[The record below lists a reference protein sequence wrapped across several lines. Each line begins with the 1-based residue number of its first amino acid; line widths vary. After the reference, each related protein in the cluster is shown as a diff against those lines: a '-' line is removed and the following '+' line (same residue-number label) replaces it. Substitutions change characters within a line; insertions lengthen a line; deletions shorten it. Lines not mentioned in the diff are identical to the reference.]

1 MKPPITIPD
10 DIFERWTD
18 LQDAAGR
25 LLVEIHRIYHA
36 KGDMDIFALRRR
48 DLSYHISAPRFYAA
62 RKQLISHGF
71 LAKVRNQ
78 TTGKDCNRYIRVCK

>member
-1 MKPPITIPD
+1 MHPTQLPD
-10 DIFERWTD
+10 ELFERWTD

-25 LLVEIHRIYHA
+25 LLIEIHRIYQ
-36 KGDMDIFALRRR
+36 KNDRMDIFAIRRR

-71 LAKVRNQ
+71 IAKVRNQ
-78 TTGKDCNRYIRVCK
+78 STGKDCNRYIRVCK